1 MPTPTRRARSS
12 CSLRHDRSALLGAV
26 LEGVA
31 FGLRDGLDL
40 IRTLSIEATAG
51 RLTGGGA
58 RSELWT
64 TILASVLP
72 LTRVAANE
80 GAAFGAA
87 LLGGVAAGVW
97 PDVDAATDATVR
109 TGATVEPVDAWIA
122 RYREAAERFRSL
134 YPALRDAR

>member
-1 MPTPTRRARSS
+1 M
-12 CSLRHDRSALLGAV
+12 

-64 TILASVLP
+64 AILASALELP